1 MWHTTVIVIIVCVCV
16 CCVQEPPKDQSL
28 VLHPKVTATPHLGAS
43 TKEAQSRVAVE
54 IAEQFVDLMQGKKLV
69 GAVSTYS
76 QCFFSPIKQSMEL
89 LKGL

>member
-1 MWHTTVIVIIVCVCV
+1 MLCTGTPPKTSLVLHRKVTCHYCQYCV

-54 IAEQFVDLMQGKKLV
+54 IAEQFVDLMKGKKLF
-69 GAVSTYS
+69 GAVSTCS
-76 QCFFSPIKQSMEL
+76 L
-89 LKGL
+89 WH